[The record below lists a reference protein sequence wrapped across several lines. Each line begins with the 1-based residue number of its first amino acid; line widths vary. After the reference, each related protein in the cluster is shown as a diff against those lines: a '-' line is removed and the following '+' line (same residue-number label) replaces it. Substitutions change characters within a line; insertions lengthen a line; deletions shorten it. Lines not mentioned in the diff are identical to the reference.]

1 MDPTHYLHTAIVV
14 SDLPQSEAFYGTILG
29 LPKVDRVLRFP
40 GAWYQLGSVQIHL
53 IQQDDFAVPSQAE
66 KLGRNAHLA
75 LAVADL
81 EVAKAELIA
90 QGCVVQASASGRA
103 ALFTQDPDGNVIE
116 LQELEASPE
125 P

>member
-14 SDLPQSEAFYGTILG
+14 SDLVQAEIFYGTILG

-53 IQQDDFAVPSQAE
+53 IQQDDFVAPPQVE

-81 EVAKAELIA
+81 AAAKAELMA

-116 LQELEASPE
+116 LQEL
-125 P
+125 